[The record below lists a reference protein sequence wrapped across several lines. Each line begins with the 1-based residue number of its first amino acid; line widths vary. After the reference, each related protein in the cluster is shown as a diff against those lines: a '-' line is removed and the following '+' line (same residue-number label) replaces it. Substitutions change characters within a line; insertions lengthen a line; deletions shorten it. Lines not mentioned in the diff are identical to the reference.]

1 MTIAMGARAPE
12 KRAAAP
18 AAPSITGGAANPPQ
32 TGERSNIIAICYD
45 YDGTLSPGNL
55 QENKFL
61 PDIGRSPQNFWNE
74 VNSLSA
80 SMFIDPTI
88 AYMRV
93 MLTSAAKAG
102 VRVTRESLAEWGR
115 AQSHFP
121 GATDWFAR
129 QRRYAAAAGLD
140 LRHYVISSGN
150 AEIIEASAI
159 AAELDGVFASR
170 FYFDES
176 GAAEGPAI
184 ALNFTTKTQFIY
196 RINKGAQSPSHR
208 DKINEYL
215 PDAERPVPFSHI
227 IYIGDGE
234 TDVPC
239 FRLTSSLGGLAI
251 AVYDKCRQAAAQFL
265 RQERV
270 AAIAPADY
278 RRGSP
283 LDAIVRARIDV
294 VAAER
299 QLALAVNAANQ

>member
-1 MTIAMGARAPE
+1 MTATKGARAAQT
-12 KRAAAP
+12 RASALIAAP
-18 AAPSITGGAANPPQ
+18 PTSGGAAPTQ
-32 TGERSNIIAICYD
+32 TGERSNIIAVCYD
-45 YDGTLSPGNL
+45 YDGTLAPGNL

-61 PDIGRSPQNFWNE
+61 PDIGRSSQNFWDE
-74 VNSLSA
+74 VNSMSA
-80 SMFIDPTI
+80 STFIDPTI

-115 AQSHFP
+115 AQTHFP
-121 GATDWFAR
+121 GAADWFAR

-176 GAAEGPAI
+176 GGAAGPAI

-251 AVYDKCRQAAAQFL
+251 AVYDKCRETAAQFL

-270 AAIAPADY
+270 SAIAPADY
-278 RRGSP
+278 RRDSP
-283 LDAIVRARIDV
+283 LDIIVRARIDV

-299 QLALAVNAANQ
+299 QLALAVNVANQ